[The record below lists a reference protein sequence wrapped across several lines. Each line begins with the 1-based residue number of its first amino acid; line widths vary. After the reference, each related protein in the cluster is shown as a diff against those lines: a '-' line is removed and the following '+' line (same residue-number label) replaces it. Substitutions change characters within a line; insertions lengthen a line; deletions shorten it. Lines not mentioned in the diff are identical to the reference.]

1 MYIFVSTKY
10 DKKGKNMRADG
21 RRLKNTDP
29 MYRVAAHIMDK
40 RIDSMNMT
48 TIDIPYQPIQDYVNK
63 KRKDGVSI
71 SHMAIIIAAYIRTMA
86 KFPELN
92 RFIVNKKVY
101 HRNEIAV
108 GMVVLQSL
116 ESHEGTMSKMYFDK
130 ANTVFDVNDTINK
143 YVAENREA
151 PENNGTEKIIKI
163 LLSIP
168 GLLTV
173 GVKLFKFLDK
183 HGLLPKAIIDMS
195 PFHMSLGITNL
206 ASIRTNHIYHHC
218 YEFGTTSVF
227 LAMGNLRDIPK
238 RKGGEIIFERSMP
251 IGVTMDERIC
261 SGSYF
266 ATAFRYMKKLLANP
280 EVLELPPEEIIE
292 DTCK

>member
-1 MYIFVSTKY
+1 
-10 DKKGKNMRADG
+10 MRADG

-48 TIDIPYQPIQDYVNK
+48 TIDIPYEPMQVYVNK
-63 KRKDGVSI
+63 KRKEGINI
-71 SHMAIIIAAYIRTMA
+71 SHMALVIAAYLRTA
-86 KFPELN
+86 AEFPELN

-101 HRNEIAV
+101 TRNEFAV
-108 GMVVLQSL
+108 GMVVLKSL
-116 ESHEGTMSKMYFDK
+116 KDHNGTMSKMYFQPTD
-130 ANTVFDVNDTINK
+130 TIFDVNNTINT
-143 YVAENREA
+143 YVTENQTA
-151 PENNGTEKIIKI
+151 PENNKTEKIIRI
-163 LLSIP
+163 LLSFP

-173 GVKLFKFLDK
+173 GVKLFKFLDR

-218 YEFGTTSVF
+218 YEFGTTSIF
-227 LAMGNLRDIPK
+227 MAMGNLREVPK
-238 RKGGEIIFERSMP
+238 RKGGEIVFERSLP

-266 ATAFRYMKKLLANP
+266 ATAFKTMKKYLANP
-280 EVLELPPEEIIE
+280 ELLEEKPEKVLT
-292 DTCK
+292 DSCK